1 MTYSA
6 YSEFP
11 AQMADDYPVREAPRD
26 GVPLLLDLVFDSGSL
41 HILRAEV
48 LAQAGQAG
56 LSDDRAG
63 EVVLAV
69 YELAANVVCH
79 GGGKGRVRVWR
90 LAGALHCQVDDGDL
104 VASADSAASL
114 DPFPERP
121 GHGLW
126 VARRVADQ
134 MRVLSGPHGTRVT
147 LAFKLPATQ

>member
-1 MTYSA
+1 
-6 YSEFP
+6 
-11 AQMADDYPVREAPRD
+11 MADDYPVREAPRG
-26 GVPLLLDLVFDSGSL
+26 GVPVLLDLAFDSGAL
-41 HILRAEV
+41 HVLRADV

-63 EVVLAV
+63 EVALAV
-69 YELAANVVCH
+69 HELAANVICH
-79 GGGKGRVRVWR
+79 GGGKGRLRVWR

-104 VASADSAASL
+104 VASADSAVSL

-134 MRVLSGPHGTRVT
+134 MQALSGPHGTRVT
-147 LAFKLPATQ
+147 LVFKLPATQ